1 MASRQK
7 VSKSRGGEFVHLSK
21 VIMTLKS
28 YLAVGILN
36 MLLASYAASAVQDL
50 RVKRSEEDN
59 QNDLGI
65 DEVEG
70 SGTDTE
76 STNEGKLSC

>member
-1 MASRQK
+1 MARRQK
-7 VSKSRGGEFVHLSK
+7 VSKSRGGEFVQLSK

-36 MLLASYAASAVQDL
+36 MLLASYAASAAQDL
-50 RVKRSEEDN
+50 RGKRSEEDN